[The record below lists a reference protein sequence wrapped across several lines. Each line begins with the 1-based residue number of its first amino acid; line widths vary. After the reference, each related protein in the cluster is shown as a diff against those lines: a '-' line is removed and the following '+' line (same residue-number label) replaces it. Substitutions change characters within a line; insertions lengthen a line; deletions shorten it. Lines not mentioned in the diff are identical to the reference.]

1 MKFIHWGKH
10 IMTNTAKTPHPATA
24 GHSERNIS
32 FDLIRILAIF
42 LVMYNHRE
50 TYIFYHHVPHMGLRY
65 ILSMCGAA
73 FCKCGP
79 PLFFMVSG
87 ALILHKKESFRKIF
101 QHRILRILIVMVI
114 VSILM
119 VTLIPDSD
127 PFFKTFFS
135 GLNWYLYAYVGFLL
149 MLPFLRILVNHM
161 TKKDMKMFFILT
173 AIAYSVSEILIPF
186 TSAVEAFTGFMPIFS
201 SPFGSS
207 CWNLVFPIL
216 AYCLISFSKHEED
229 PTRKKRILLVL
240 LLGTIASLII
250 AMLLMNYDLT
260 ANHGEYLELIAQ
272 HAILFPCC
280 FVFYGLY
287 EGFSGRSIRLLFSG
301 KVLAE
306 LSAATFGMFLIE
318 THTSFS
324 RQIFEFVASWFPHA
338 AGPYLCSLVSIVL
351 QLLLYFLVIFALRRI
366 PPLRK
371 IL

>member
-1 MKFIHWGKH
+1 
-10 IMTNTAKTPHPATA
+10 MTNTAKTPHPVTA

-50 TYIFYHHVPHMGLRY
+50 TYIFYHHVPRMGLRY

-87 ALILHKKESFRKIF
+87 ALILHKKESFRRIF

-114 VSILM
+114 LSILI
-119 VTLIPDSD
+119 VALIPDSD
-127 PFFKTFFS
+127 SFLKTFFS
-135 GLNWYLYAYVGFLL
+135 GLNWYLYAYIGYLL

-161 TKKDMKMFFILT
+161 TRKDMRLFFILT
-173 AIAYSVSEILIPF
+173 AIAYSVSGILIPF
-186 TSAVEAFTGFMPIFS
+186 RGVEEAFTGFLPIFS

-207 CWNLVFPIL
+207 CWNLAFPVL
-216 AYCLISFSKHEED
+216 AYCLVSFSKHEEN
-229 PTRKKRILLVL
+229 PARKKRMLLILLI
-240 LLGTIASLII
+240 GTIASLVI

-260 ANHGEYLELIAQ
+260 AKHGKHMELIAQ
-272 HAILFPCC
+272 HAVLFPCC
-280 FVFYGLY
+280 FIFYSLY
-287 EGFSGRSIRLLFSG
+287 EGFSGKSIRLPFSG

-306 LSAATFGMFLIE
+306 FSAATFGMFLIE
-318 THTSFS
+318 THTGFS
-324 RQIFEFVASWFPHA
+324 EQIFDFVASWFPHS
-338 AGPYLCSLVSIVL
+338 AGPYLCSLLSIVL
-351 QLLLYFLVIFALRRI
+351 QLLLYFLAIFALRKI
-366 PPLRK
+366 PPIRK